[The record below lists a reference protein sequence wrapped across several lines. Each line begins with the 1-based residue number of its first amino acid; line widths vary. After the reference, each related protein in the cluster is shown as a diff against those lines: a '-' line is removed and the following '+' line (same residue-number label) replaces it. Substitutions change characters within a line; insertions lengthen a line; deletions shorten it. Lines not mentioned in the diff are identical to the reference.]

1 MNYNKLLE
9 KVKQPTSDKMI
20 RDWIQKYRPNLDV
33 NIVSYPDIE
42 KYNALDDLL
51 GDDNACIILYSVL
64 DANGGNS
71 DTGHWCMINRPN
83 SHTIEFFDTYANYLD
98 SAMTNKR
105 LRFSNDYPYLSRLV
119 KEDGRVK
126 KILFNNM
133 KLQTLD
139 KNSNVCGR
147 WTCFRYAVKE
157 LPLNIFLREIRNAGF
172 KPYDLLSVIW
182 TYDM

>member
-1 MNYNKLLE
+1 MDYKELLE
-9 KVKQPTSDKMI
+9 KVRQPTSDQMI
-20 RDWIQKYRPNLDV
+20 RDWIRKYRPNLDV
-33 NIVSYPDIE
+33 NIISYPEIK
-42 KYNALDDLL
+42 KYNSLDTLL
-51 GDDNACIILYSVL
+51 GKDNACIILYSV
-64 DANGGNS
+64 GRQEC
-71 DTGHWCMINRPN
+71 GHWCMINRPN
-83 SHTIEFFDTYANYLD
+83 EREIEFFDTYANYLD
-98 SAMTNKR
+98 SAITNKR

-139 KNSNVCGR
+139 RNSNVCGR
-147 WTCFRYAVKE
+147 WVCFRYATKE